1 VAAGIVLPAQ
11 GERFNT
17 ETKTDPRVKKVIA
30 FEALGQKFS
39 CEMEIPVYIWDRLT
53 SEDWDYAEKLIRDRA
68 EDLTRQMLAA
78 GSDGVNWQVCYH
90 VNEFA
95 KKAVYNQF
103 MKYQARS
110 GNHEGHEVPEC
121 LA

>member
-1 VAAGIVLPAQ
+1 VIAGIVKPAE

-39 CEMEIPVYIWDRLT
+39 CELEIPVYIWERLT

-68 EDLTRQMLAA
+68 EHLRRQMTLA
-78 GSDGVNWQVCYH
+78 GSTGINTQVCYH

-95 KKAVYNQF
+95 KLAVYNQF
-103 MKYQARS
+103 MKYQARA
-110 GNHEGHEVPEC
+110 GNCEGHEVPEC